1 MLKIIITGP
10 ESSGKT
16 TLCKALSEHY
26 KIPFTKEFARKYLS
40 DLGKSYLQE
49 DLLEIAKGQ
58 FKHEQLTSKKQQI
71 SLQDTDLITLKIWS
85 NYKYGNC
92 NNWIINQ
99 IEKQKVKNRFYLL
112 CKPDITW
119 HADVQREN
127 PNDRKELFEIH
138 KEELERLGHKYFI
151 IEGEERLQQAIQK
164 ILILK
169 A

>member
-1 MLKIIITGP
+1 M
-10 ESSGKT
+10 
-16 TLCKALSEHY
+16 
-26 KIPFTKEFARKYLS
+26 
-40 DLGKSYLQE
+40 
-49 DLLEIAKGQ
+49 
-58 FKHEQLTSKKQQI
+58 
-71 SLQDTDLITLKIWS
+71 
-85 NYKYGNC
+85 
-92 NNWIINQ
+92 
-99 IEKQKVKNRFYLL
+99 

-119 HADVQREN
+119 QADVQREN